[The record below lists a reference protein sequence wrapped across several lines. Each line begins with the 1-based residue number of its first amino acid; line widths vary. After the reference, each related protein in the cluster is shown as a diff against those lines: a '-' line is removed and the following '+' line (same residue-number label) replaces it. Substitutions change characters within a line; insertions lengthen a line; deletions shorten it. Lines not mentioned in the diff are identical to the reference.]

1 MSTDAQSVSQ
11 SAPQS
16 VPIDYRASPVF
27 DSPELQAGR
36 HRLVYSVMTFVA
48 WIVWAWLWLPLVT
61 LVGWYLGVRTFIREI
76 VIPPTGTMWMSVV
89 AYLLVIAL
97 IGIFLIM
104 WSRYNVLR
112 FRGDER
118 RRAAARVTDTEMR
131 MRFDLSPEL
140 LARFR
145 DEDSLVVEHDEL
157 GRITGVFESSDVLSI
172 RRRSTRAAARV
183 PHDPREGPRTR
194 LA

>member
-1 MSTDAQSVSQ
+1 MRSNAQ
-11 SAPQS
+11 P
-16 VPIDYRASPVF
+16 VPVDYGVSPVF

-76 VIPPTGTMWMSVV
+76 IIPDSVTIWASV
-89 AYLLVIAL
+89 LVYLLIIVL

-131 MRFDLSPEL
+131 MRFDLSPDL

-145 DEDSLVVEHDEL
+145 DEDSLVVEHDEI
-157 GRITGVFESSDVLSI
+157 GRIAGVFESSDVLSI
-172 RRRSTRAAARV
+172 RRRSTRAAAGA
-183 PHDPREGPRTR
+183 PQDPPERTR
-194 LA
+194 RLAR

>member
-1 MSTDAQSVSQ
+1 MSTDAQ
-11 SAPQS
+11 P
-16 VPIDYRASPVF
+16 VPVDYRVNPVF

-97 IGIFLIM
+97 IGIFLII

-118 RRAAARVTDTEMR
+118 RRAAAQVTDTEMR
-131 MRFDLSPEL
+131 MRFDLSPDL

-145 DEDSLVVEHDEL
+145 DEESLVVEHDEI
-157 GRITGVFESSDVLSI
+157 GRIAGVFASSDVLSI
-172 RRRSTRAAARV
+172 RRRSTRAAADA
-183 PHDPREGPRTR
+183 PQDPLDGTRR
-194 LA
+194 LAR